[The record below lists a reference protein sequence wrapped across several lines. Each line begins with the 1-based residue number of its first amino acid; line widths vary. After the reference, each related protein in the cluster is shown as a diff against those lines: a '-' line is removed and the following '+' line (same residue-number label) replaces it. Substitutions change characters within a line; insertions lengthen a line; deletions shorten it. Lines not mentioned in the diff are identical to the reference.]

1 MLNRDKIVYFD
12 MPALETFEEFCE
24 RFYTGFQSGTTAA
37 AWYAFGILEQAIG
50 AGSNH
55 YSEVIC
61 ANPSSKNRTIV
72 RYSMTL
78 DKVKL

>member
-1 MLNRDKIVYFD
+1 MLNGDKIVYFD
-12 MPALETFEEFCE
+12 MSTLETFDEFCK
-24 RFYTGFQSGTTAA
+24 RFYTGYQSGTTTARLV
-37 AWYAFGILEQAIG
+37 FGKLGQSIG
-50 AGSNH
+50 AGSNN
-55 YSEVIC
+55 YNEVIC

>member
-1 MLNRDKIVYFD
+1 MLNSDKVVCFD
-12 MPALETFEEFCE
+12 VPAAETFISFCR
-24 RFYTGFQSGTTAA
+24 RFYTGFQSGTTTASLV
-37 AWYAFGILEQAIG
+37 FGKLGQTIG
-50 AGSNH
+50 AGSNN
-55 YSEVIC
+55 YNEVIC